1 LIGGG
6 EDGESDGTCWE
17 IHHRG
22 TENAKG
28 RGEGD
33 SYRRIGVSA
42 CRRVGVWVGLN
53 ARRTVNGEPRT
64 RVAGSLCVLC
74 VSVVN
79 FPEFAMQKF
88 LLVNLNNT
96 STKLGLADEKEL
108 LAKKVILTRSLSLPA
123 VRRAIRR
130 WTFDRVLVGSVV
142 PKKTAVF
149 RNLFGNR
156 LLEVTPDLDLGVGID
171 FSEPHGIGAD
181 RLSNAVGVTTRYGS
195 PAIVV
200 DFGTALTF
208 DIISSQGVYQGGV
221 IAPGLGAMTDYL
233 YQRTALLP
241 KIDLEEPVS
250 VIGKTTKDAMLAGA
264 IYGYRGL
271 VRQIVT
277 EIVAK
282 LEGKVRIIA
291 TGSYANL
298 IAAKLP
304 ELQIVDLDLT
314 LEGLRVIAL
323 RNFPS

>member
-1 LIGGG
+1 M
-6 EDGESDGTCWE
+6 
-17 IHHRG
+17 
-22 TENAKG
+22 A
-28 RGEGD
+28 
-33 SYRRIGVSA
+33 
-42 CRRVGVWVGLN
+42 
-53 ARRTVNGEPRT
+53 
-64 RVAGSLCVLC
+64 
-74 VSVVN
+74 
-79 FPEFAMQKF
+79 KF

-108 LAKKVILTRSLSLPA
+108 LAKKVISTKNLSIPAVKRA
-123 VRRAIRR
+123 VRR
-130 WTFDRVLVGSVV
+130 WEFDHVLVGSVV
-142 PKKTAVF
+142 PKKTGVF
-149 RNLFGNR
+149 RKLFRAGVK
-156 LLEVTPDLDLGVGID
+156 EVTPDLDLGVGID
-171 FSEPHGIGAD
+171 FSEPHDIGAD
-181 RLSNAVGVTTRYGS
+181 RLANAVGVTTRYGS

-200 DFGTALTF
+200 DFGTAVTF
-208 DIISSQGVYQGGV
+208 DIVSLKGVYEGGV
-221 IAPGLGAMTDYL
+221 IAPGLGVMTDYM

-250 VIGKTTKDAMLAGA
+250 VIGKTTKSAMLAGA

-282 LEGKVRIIA
+282 LEGKVRIVG

>member
-1 LIGGG
+1 M
-6 EDGESDGTCWE
+6 
-17 IHHRG
+17 
-22 TENAKG
+22 A
-28 RGEGD
+28 
-33 SYRRIGVSA
+33 
-42 CRRVGVWVGLN
+42 
-53 ARRTVNGEPRT
+53 
-64 RVAGSLCVLC
+64 
-74 VSVVN
+74 
-79 FPEFAMQKF
+79 KF

-108 LAKKVILTRSLSLPA
+108 LAKKVISTKNLSIPA
-123 VRRAIRR
+123 VKRAIRR
-130 WTFDRVLVGSVV
+130 WEFDHVLVGSVV
-142 PKKTAVF
+142 PKKTGVF
-149 RNLFGNR
+149 RKLFRAGVK
-156 LLEVTPDLDLGVGID
+156 EVTPDLDLGVGID
-171 FSEPHGIGAD
+171 FSEPHDIGAD
-181 RLSNAVGVTTRYGS
+181 RLANAVGVTTRYGS

-200 DFGTALTF
+200 DFGTAVTF
-208 DIISSQGVYQGGV
+208 DIVSLKGVYEGGV
-221 IAPGLGAMTDYL
+221 IAPGLGVMTDYM

-250 VIGKTTKDAMLAGA
+250 VIGKTTKSAMLAGA

-282 LEGKVRIIA
+282 LEGKVRIVG

-323 RNFPS
+323 RNFPP

>member
-1 LIGGG
+1 M
-6 EDGESDGTCWE
+6 
-17 IHHRG
+17 
-22 TENAKG
+22 A
-28 RGEGD
+28 
-33 SYRRIGVSA
+33 
-42 CRRVGVWVGLN
+42 
-53 ARRTVNGEPRT
+53 
-64 RVAGSLCVLC
+64 
-74 VSVVN
+74 
-79 FPEFAMQKF
+79 KF

-108 LAKKVILTRSLSLPA
+108 LAKKVISTKNLSIPA
-123 VRRAIRR
+123 VKRAIRR
-130 WTFDRVLVGSVV
+130 WEFDHVLVGSVV
-142 PKKTAVF
+142 PKKTGVF
-149 RNLFGNR
+149 RKLFRAGVK
-156 LLEVTPDLDLGVGID
+156 EVTPDLDLGVGID
-171 FSEPHGIGAD
+171 FSEPHDIGAD
-181 RLSNAVGVTTRYGS
+181 RLANAVGVTTRYGS

-200 DFGTALTF
+200 DFGTAVTF
-208 DIISSQGVYQGGV
+208 DIVSLKGVYEGGV
-221 IAPGLGAMTDYL
+221 IAPGLGVMTDYM

-241 KIDLEEPVS
+241 KIDLEEPIS
-250 VIGKTTKDAMLAGA
+250 VIGKTTRNAMLAGA

-282 LEGKVRIIA
+282 LEGKVRIVG